1 MAMQRRKWND
11 EKKVEIVIETL
22 TGNVSVAAPA
32 RKYGIKDSLIYK
44 WRLAVLERLPHVL
57 KVQTPN
63 AECEDRVA
71 ELERKVG
78 QLSVENDALKKASSW
93 LTRMSKR

>member
-1 MAMQRRKWND
+1 MAEQRRKWND
-11 EKKVEIVIETL
+11 EKKVEIVLETL
-22 TGNVSVAAPA
+22 TGKVSVAGLA
-32 RKYGIKDSLIYK
+32 RKYGIKDSLIYN
-44 WRLAVLERLPHVL
+44 WRAAVLERLPHVL

-71 ELERKVG
+71 DLERKVG
-78 QLSVENDALKKASSW
+78 QLTLENDALKKASSL